1 MSRYEIPPERL
12 ERWLDRLAAA
22 HAPVERTLRGVVF
35 ESASEAAVCAPP
47 FPPLKA
53 PAKVEGFAPEAL
65 LAHVARERRVGVLLV
80 RLGGAA
86 AGVFEGNDL
95 VDSKVETRLVHGR
108 HRKGGSSARRF
119 ERRREGQ
126 ARVALQA
133 AADVAVRVIVPPL
146 ADLDAVVLGG
156 DRRALATVLEDPRL
170 AQVRERAEE
179 RVLEVA
185 EPRLDVLRATP
196 ERFRSTIIEV
206 MRAEERGG
214 GARKGAPPDSA

>member
-12 ERWLDRLAAA
+12 ERWLDRWAAA
-22 HAPVERTLRGVVF
+22 HAPVVRTLGGVVF
-35 ESASEAAVCAPP
+35 ESASEIAECAPP
-47 FPPLKA
+47 FPPVEA
-53 PAKVEGFAPEAL
+53 RAEVEGFAPQAL

-86 AGVFEGNDL
+86 AGVFRGDEL

-133 AADVAVRVIVPPL
+133 AADVAVRVIVPAL
-146 ADLDAVVLGG
+146 AELDGVVLGG

-170 AQVRERAEE
+170 AQVRERAQE

-185 EPRLDVLRATP
+185 DPRLDVLRATP
-196 ERFRSTIIEV
+196 EGFRSTIIEV
-206 MRAEERGG
+206 VQPGERGG
-214 GARKGAPPDSA
+214 GARGAPPGSA